1 MGLFKRLFHGKK
13 RTEEQMTERF
23 DAVLLPES
31 GLSKEADHQRQIGHH
46 VLDHCEQ
53 IIEAAR
59 ELDET
64 KKEYDI
70 VTRYL
75 EDIETLTGLPD
86 EKKNELSSIAEQ
98 LCRLNEKRN
107 DYLNT
112 SKKISDTDYVMME
125 RMQDEIPDAIRRLQT
140 NEAYQTT
147 VKSDMSYLEGEK
159 MQWTLLRNS
168 LLHEKYVLR
177 IASYLVFSVFFLLLV
192 LLAVL
197 QAGFSVDVTWGWI
210 VVAVLAAG
218 GGFFILIRYQNARSG
233 IARAELNANHAIAL
247 LNRTKI
253 KYVNITNAVDYACE
267 KYHVKGSRELNYRW
281 QQYQEALREKE
292 RYERANDEFGVYSH
306 RLTAKLQEYE
316 LYDAKVWCDQP
327 QALMKS
333 SEMSELKH
341 NLLVR
346 RQKLRARIQYHADM
360 VESERGEVDQLM
372 KQHPE
377 YEDKIRDIVRSVDE
391 LSIDRLL

>member
-1 MGLFKRLFHGKK
+1 MGLLQRLFHRKE
-13 RTEEQMTERF
+13 RTQEPLSELL
-23 DAVLLPES
+23 DAELRQEGSLPDEVQS
-31 GLSKEADHQRQIGHH
+31 QRQIGHH

-64 KKEYDI
+64 RKEYDI

-86 EKKNELSSIAEQ
+86 EKKNELSATAEQ
-98 LCRLNEKRN
+98 LCRLNQRR
-107 DYLNT
+107 DAYLNT

-125 RMQDEIPDAIRRLQT
+125 QMQDEIPDAIRRLQT

-168 LLHEKYVLR
+168 LLHETYVLR

-197 QAGFSVDVTWGWI
+197 QAGFSIDVTWGWI
-210 VVAVLAAG
+210 VVAALAIG

-233 IARAELNANHAIAL
+233 IAQAELNANHAIAL

-267 KYHVKGSRELNYRW
+267 KYHVKGSRDLNYRW

-292 RYERANDEFGVYSH
+292 RFERTNDEAGVYSH
-306 RLTAKLQEYE
+306 RLLTKLQEYQ

-327 QALMKS
+327 QALVKS
-333 SEMSELKH
+333 SEMSEIKH
-341 NLLVR
+341 NLIVR

-377 YEDKIRDIVRSVDE
+377 YEDKIREIVRSVDE
-391 LSIDRLL
+391 LSIDRLT